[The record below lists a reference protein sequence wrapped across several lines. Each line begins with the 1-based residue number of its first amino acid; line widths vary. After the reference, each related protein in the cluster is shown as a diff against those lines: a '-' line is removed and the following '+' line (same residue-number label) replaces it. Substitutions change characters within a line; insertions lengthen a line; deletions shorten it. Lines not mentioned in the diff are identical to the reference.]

1 MKKTLL
7 SLAALVVLAL
17 VAVTGGSLY
26 MLDYALSPNPER
38 TDTAQRFALLFD
50 EYPETRPWVDSLR
63 RRQALRDTFLTMPS
77 GERHHA
83 YLVDQ
88 QPRSALTAVLVH
100 GWRDQAIG
108 MFPIARLY
116 HHMGYNLVLPDLHAH
131 GLSQGEA
138 IGMGWHE
145 RLDVLHWMRQFLA
158 DTMVVHGV
166 SMGAATA
173 MNVAGEQLPQGIKSI
188 SFVEDCGYTSVWDE
202 FCHKMADEFALPP
215 FPLLYT
221 SSWLCQVMYGWNFS
235 QASSL
240 RQLSSSR
247 HPMLFIHGDD
257 DNFVPSGMVSPLFRA
272 KPALKWLWITRNTQ
286 HAESYKNYREEYAR
300 RLRSFLKR

>member
-1 MKKTLL
+1 MRKPLL
-7 SLAALVVLAL
+7 LLAALVVLVLA
-17 VAVTGGSLY
+17 AVTGGSFY
-26 MLDYALSPNPER
+26 MLDYALSPNPGR
-38 TDTAQRFALLFD
+38 TDTAQCFARLFD
-50 EYPETRPWVDSLR
+50 EYPETRPWIDSLR
-63 RRQALRDTFLTMPS
+63 RQHALRDTFLTMPS

-145 RLDVLHWMRQFLA
+145 RLDVLHWMRQFLT

-166 SMGAATA
+166 SMGAAIA
-173 MNVAGEQLPQGIKSI
+173 MNVAGEQMPRGIRDI

-202 FCHKMADEFALPP
+202 FCHKMADEFSLPP

-221 SSWLCQVMYGWNFS
+221 SSWLCQARYGWSFS
-235 QASSL
+235 QAAPI
-240 RQLSSSR
+240 RRLSSSR
-247 HPMLFIHGDD
+247 HPMLFIHGDN
-257 DNFVPSGMVSPLFRA
+257 DNFVPSRMVRQLFSA
-272 KPALKWLWITRNTQ
+272 KPALKQLWITRHTQ
-286 HAESYKNYREEYAR
+286 HADSYKNYREEYAH
-300 RLRSFLKR
+300 RLRTFLGR